1 MNIHLRMEPAASHVP
16 SALQFG
22 LNNDDEH
29 HAQNT
34 ALAADS
40 GKRLV
45 IHVASDAEAGAARHS
60 EVNHLLIGV
69 MGTLAKCA
77 TAQLEREVEFIF
89 DRICQWPEIERAGLW
104 CRFSQHG
111 KPVTL
116 AHRYPRS
123 ENLPNDHPGEI
134 DPEATDSASRVSWTI
149 PLDKCSDP
157 MRRFPWIDSQ
167 LQAGRTVAFA
177 GLAELPPEAEQDKQA
192 LGEIGLRSA
201 VVIPFHVEGV
211 VTGTISFAA
220 AGEEPTW
227 PLEEVENLKL
237 VTACSRLYGIAQK
250 LQEEALTG
258 ALTEVRQLK
267 NALDAHAIVAITDA
281 HGKIWYVNDNF
292 CAYSKFPREDVLGKT
307 YAMLSSGYHSR
318 EFFEELWA
326 TIIRGEVWRG
336 EIRNR
341 AKDGSFL
348 VDGDNDRAAPRRPR
362 KTSRVYQHW
371 FQHHGTEID

>member
-1 MNIHLRMEPAASHVP
+1 MNIHLRMEPAAFHGS
-16 SALQFG
+16 STLQFG
-22 LNNDDEH
+22 LNNDGEH
-29 HAQNT
+29 LAQDT
-34 ALAADS
+34 ALPADS

-45 IHVASDAEAGAARHS
+45 IHVACEPEAGAARHS
-60 EVNHLLIGV
+60 EVNDLLIGV
-69 MGTLAKCA
+69 MGRLAKCA
-77 TAQLEREVEFIF
+77 TGQLEREVESIF

-116 AHRYPRS
+116 AHRYPRP
-123 ENLPNDHPGEI
+123 ENHPSEI
-134 DPEATDSASRVSWTI
+134 DSEAADSAPRVSWTI
-149 PLDKCSDP
+149 PLDKSPDP
-157 MRRFPWIDSQ
+157 LLRFPWIEGQ
-167 LQAGRTVAFA
+167 LEAGRAVAFA

-237 VTACSRLYGIAQK
+237 VTHVLGHGIAQK

-281 HGKIWYVNDNF
+281 HGKIW
-292 CAYSKFPREDVLGKT
+292 
-307 YAMLSSGYHSR
+307 
-318 EFFEELWA
+318 
-326 TIIRGEVWRG
+326 
-336 EIRNR
+336 
-341 AKDGSFL
+341 
-348 VDGDNDRAAPRRPR
+348 
-362 KTSRVYQHW
+362 
-371 FQHHGTEID
+371 